1 MAAYSVSFVK
11 TATLAAST
19 VDSITLTGPIQAVE
33 IVHQGNVTN
42 PIYVLVD
49 DAVAAPTVAGDNC
62 EVVLS
67 NERCRFSKIGS
78 NLGSTVVSIISA
90 GTVTYTVVGVR

>member
-11 TATLAAST
+11 TASLTAST
-19 VDSITLTGPIQAVE
+19 VDSITLTGLIQAIEV
-33 IVHQGNVTN
+33 VHHGNVTN
-42 PIYVLVD
+42 PIYVIVD

-62 EVVLS
+62 EVVLP
-67 NERCRFSKIGS
+67 NERCRFSKIGT
-78 NLGSTVVSIISA
+78 NLGSSIVSIISA